1 MSEKKE
7 GHGSDSPVP
16 RRLKNAFALG
26 ETTDMV
32 AYQGFSFLIFT
43 FYYSVMHVY
52 VGLVTIVY
60 IIWSIYNAFNDPV
73 LGALS
78 DRTRTSRLWGG
89 RRRPWMIAM
98 IIPLSLVM
106 VFLFTPPPGDRI
118 IRAVYMLAIMMLFDT
133 FYTAYSLNHTSLYPE
148 MFSGDRAR
156 EAVGVARRVF
166 MVIGLIIAFALP
178 AVIFGDIS
186 FTDEASVPLYQFT
199 GIVFGII
206 IAATMI
212 VRLKWGVRE
221 PFYENRQDVKL
232 PGFFESLKI
241 TLKNRQFL
249 LFVGAST
256 TCWYCFT
263 LLPMLMPLYGKEVLG
278 QNIPIMTTLLLLIA
292 FLSTIPGAFMWSK
305 IDARAG
311 SKNAMMY
318 SMLWWAISLLAL
330 LFITDYAIAA
340 IAMIFVGLGL
350 GGPTYF
356 IDRNISNVAD
366 KDQITTGCRREAS
379 FFGIHAVFIRLAA
392 ILVILSINIVFT
404 YNGWQDASAF
414 DLAGEQVFGLRLLMS
429 VFPAGALAIGLVL
442 LHFFKLGKKEVKEIQ
457 DKLKSSS

>member
-26 ETTDMV
+26 EIPDMV

-43 FYYSVMHVY
+43 FYYVVLE
-52 VGLVTIVY
+52 VDVNLVTIVY
-60 IIWSIYNAFNDPV
+60 MLWSVYNAFNDPV

-78 DRTRTSRLWGG
+78 DKTRTKHLGGG

-98 IIPLSLVM
+98 IIPLPLVM
-106 VFLFTPPPGDRI
+106 VFLFTPPPGDDI
-118 IRAVYMLAIMMLFDT
+118 VLAAYMLAIMMLFDT

-178 AVIFGDIS
+178 
-186 FTDEASVPLYQFT
+186 SVFIGKFT
-199 GIVFGII
+199 GNASLTIPQYQMTGAAFGIV
-206 IAATMI
+206 IAVTMI
-212 VRLKWGVRE
+212 IRIKWGVRE
-221 PFYENRQDVKL
+221 PFYENCQEAKV
-232 PGFFESLKI
+232 PGFFEALKL
-241 TLKNRQFL
+241 TLKNKQFL

-256 TCWYCFT
+256 TAWYCFT
-263 LLPMLMPLYGKEVLG
+263 LLPMLMPLYGAEVLG
-278 QNIPIMTTLLLLIA
+278 QDVSIMTTLLLLIT
-292 FLSTIPGAFMWSK
+292 FICTIPGAIVWSK
-305 IDARAG
+305 IDARVG
-311 SKNAMMY
+311 SKKGMAY

-340 IAMIFVGLGL
+340 IAMIFVGFGL

-366 KDQITTGCRREAS
+366 EDQITTGCRREAS

-414 DLAGEQVFGLRLLMS
+414 DLVGEQVFGLRLLMS
-429 VFPAGALAIGLVL
+429 VFPASALAIGIVL
-442 LHFFKLGKKEVKEIQ
+442 LHFFKLGKREVKEIQ
-457 DKLKSSS
+457 DKLGSSP